1 MLNKRAHHQRVEPII
16 TTIVKRMSVRRD
28 RRPSNVHS
36 SRGAFEDDSMR
47 CGLKVVSREMIRKS

>member
-16 TTIVKRMSVRRD
+16 TTIVKRVNVRRD

-36 SRGAFEDDSMR
+36 SRGAFEDNSMR
-47 CGLKVVSREMIRKS
+47 RGLKVVSRGIIRKL